1 MTGDV
6 FDVAIVGAGII
17 GLAHAMAAARRGK
30 RVVVFDRDAQ
40 ANGASVR
47 NFGFITVSGQEA
59 GDCWEKARRS
69 CDIWQDIAAAARI
82 PILQRGLV
90 IAAHYPESEALI
102 DAFLASEMGAGC
114 RKIGCDEARRSVPPL
129 RADIRVA
136 LYSPHEIRVES
147 RTAIGQLSAFLAER
161 HGVTFRFGEAVR
173 EVVSGRVVTAK
184 NVTEAEAIIVCPGD
198 DTTTLF
204 PDRMAEY
211 GVTRCKL
218 QMMRFAPASPVTL
231 QTAVMSDLG
240 LARYRGYAD
249 LPEATRLKARMDA
262 ERNEARVNGVHLIV
276 TQSADGTLVVGD
288 SHHYAPTPDPFGR
301 SAIDELILDEFDR
314 ILELPG
320 RRVIGNWIGTYA
332 SADGRWRFTDTPL
345 EGVRLVVVTAGCG
358 ASTSFAIGEETIA
371 DLFGTQAG
379 A

>member
-129 RADIRVA
+129 RAGSNREPRSGN
-136 LYSPHEIRVES
+136 SPPS
-147 RTAIGQLSAFLAER
+147 SPSA
-161 HGVTFRFGEAVR
+161 
-173 EVVSGRVVTAK
+173 
-184 NVTEAEAIIVCPGD
+184 
-198 DTTTLF
+198 
-204 PDRMAEY
+204 MA
-211 GVTRCKL
+211 
-218 QMMRFAPASPVTL
+218 S
-231 QTAVMSDLG
+231 
-240 LARYRGYAD
+240 
-249 LPEATRLKARMDA
+249 
-262 ERNEARVNGVHLIV
+262 
-276 TQSADGTLVVGD
+276 
-288 SHHYAPTPDPFGR
+288 R
-301 SAIDELILDEFDR
+301 SA
-314 ILELPG
+314 
-320 RRVIGNWIGTYA
+320 
-332 SADGRWRFTDTPL
+332 SAKPCGRWS
-345 EGVRLVVVTAGCG
+345 AGG
-358 ASTSFAIGEETIA
+358 SSRRRT
-371 DLFGTQAG
+371 
-379 A
+379 